1 MVSEE
6 RKYEYWNSYSKNF
19 IQDKELK
26 ESILMEKPVLNNI
39 EHMTILA
46 DVICEQFLIDEGT
59 IEKIQNK
66 TLDIYGPWAN
76 MWHSLERL
84 NVAQDKT
91 VDVDM
96 EHLLSCTQQ
105 IVLLLGHS
113 LNTRSCM
120 MYQKDIMLYYT
131 V

>member
-1 MVSEE
+1 
-6 RKYEYWNSYSKNF
+6 
-19 IQDKELK
+19 
-26 ESILMEKPVLNNI
+26 
-39 EHMTILA
+39 
-46 DVICEQFLIDEGT
+46 
-59 IEKIQNK
+59 
-66 TLDIYGPWAN
+66 